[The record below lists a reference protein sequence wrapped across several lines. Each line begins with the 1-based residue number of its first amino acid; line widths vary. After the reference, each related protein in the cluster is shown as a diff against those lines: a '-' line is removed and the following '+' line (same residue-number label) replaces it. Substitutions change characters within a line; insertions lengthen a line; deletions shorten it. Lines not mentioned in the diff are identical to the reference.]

1 MKKFE
6 YRLEHIEI
14 DVKKALGEAEKSKAS
29 QLMEKLDEIGRE
41 GWRLCGVSGYA
52 YYFSREAV

>member
-14 DVKKALGEAEKSKAS
+14 DIKKALGDEARTLSKR
-29 QLMEKLDEIGRE
+29 LMEKLDEIGND
-41 GWRLCGVSGYA
+41 GWRLCGVSGYM
-52 YYFSREAV
+52 YYFSREVV